1 MVLTPAR
8 WFLLALLTCAALA
21 VAYLP
26 PGDIA
31 ESRRWSPYA
40 WASHRESTRT
50 RLAFAAERW
59 AALSE
64 RDALRKSPVAGDVPV
79 LILRGDIRPEVGA
92 AVDSLIRNIWRRAPR
107 ADSTIRLRVVASAYG
122 EQVDLW
128 TAALA
133 PEVVLP
139 DQTDGR
145 TCLVVLP
152 AILQHGM
159 ESQTTQGWWRRNLR
173 RQVEWAVA
181 PCVLRAALGQPG
193 PEIARWLAARG
204 YDLASSIGWAVGGN
218 AGVEYQGLWDERFA
232 LEQTGMPQLMLRLVG
247 ELPAAYQSTAAAR
260 CAADVPGYCADL
272 VTALPGRPRGSGPM
286 IRLRS
291 LDWGR
296 SNAFSAYAESFLS
309 DLIEERGLEKFR
321 RFWTSASPVNAAFS
335 AAYGMSLDDW
345 TQDWVRRS
353 VGSVELGAA
362 IHPLGALAGI
372 LASLL
377 VVGASAAAAAS
388 REIG

>member
-8 WFLLALLTCAALA
+8 WLLLALLACAVLA
-21 VAYLP
+21 AAYLP
-26 PGDIA
+26 PGDIT
-31 ESRRWSPYA
+31 ESQRWSRYA
-40 WASHRESTRT
+40 WASRHESTRT

-64 RDALRKSPVAGDVPV
+64 RDALLRSPVASDVPV
-79 LILRGDIRPEVGA
+79 LILRGGIRPEVGE
-92 AVDSLIRNIWRRAPR
+92 AVDSLIRSIWRRAPR
-107 ADSTIRLRVVASAYG
+107 ADSAIRLRVVASAYG
-122 EQVDLW
+122 ETIDLW
-128 TAALA
+128 TAALV

-181 PCVLRAALGQPG
+181 PCVLRAVLGQPG
-193 PEIARWLAARG
+193 PEIARWLAARR
-204 YDLASSIGWAVGGN
+204 YDLGSSLSWAVGGN

-232 LEQTGMPQLMLRLVG
+232 LEQTGMPQLMLRIVG
-247 ELPAAYQSTAAAR
+247 ELPGAYQSTAAAR
-260 CAADVPGYCADL
+260 CAGDGPGHCAEL
-272 VTALPGRPRGSGPM
+272 ITTLPGRSRGSGPM

-291 LDWGR
+291 LDWGS
-296 SNAFSAYAESFLS
+296 SNSFAPDAESFLS
-309 DLIEERGLEKFR
+309 DLIEERGLETFR
-321 RFWTSASPVNAAFS
+321 RFWTSPLPVTAAFS
-335 AAYGMSLDDW
+335 AAYGTSLDDW
-345 TQDWVRRS
+345 THDWIRRS

-362 IHPLGALAGI
+362 IHPFGAIAGI